1 MYQTIPL
8 FKLFFSHLPI
18 GSKKFQFGLAL
29 LCVLLVILC
38 NFSAPFMLWRP
49 LKYVRGVGGGGG
61 GGGAWPWASPAGTPL
76 YNEGYCIWKLSSGN
90 LCTIYYT

>member
-49 LKYVRGVGGGGG
+49 LKYVRGVGGGGHG
-61 GGGAWPWASPAGTPL
+61 PGRPLPVRHCIMRGIVYGNYRVEIYVLFITP
-76 YNEGYCIWKLSSGN
+76 NQ
-90 LCTIYYT
+90 